1 MKKCPK
7 CELNWIQDN
16 EDICYLCEPQ
26 IPQHKEKAITFY
38 DLGLKVGDY
47 IIFTK
52 DEKYKAKI
60 ISDKTILFEN
70 EEYRITPPGQ
80 LLLKRIGNPKYMQ
93 LTSGFGVFK
102 FDNQDRNLVYRY
114 LRLNNKD
121 T

>member
-47 IIFTK
+47 ITFTK

-60 ISDKTILFEN
+60 ISEKTK
-70 EEYRITPPGQ
+70 
-80 LLLKRIGNPKYMQ
+80 KRKSCFCY
-93 LTSGFGVFK
+93 K
-102 FDNQDRNLVYRY
+102 C
-114 LRLNNKD
+114 
-121 T
+121 